1 MPGERAHD
9 LAAFIDAAWPRAA
22 RCRRVRM
29 IDGGD
34 NALLVHHEPLE
45 GPRLSDV
52 DAQHPAAGVDAD
64 DLGRPTASADD
75 DTPVRFEGRVLW
87 IAGTTL
93 VAATEESQSIT
104 VDLTHVPLDEYLRLR
119 SNDYIVVV
127 GTIPIERN
135 RIVAT
140 SIEPLEP

>member
-1 MPGERAHD
+1 
-9 LAAFIDAAWPRAA
+9 
-22 RCRRVRM
+22 
-29 IDGGD
+29 
-34 NALLVHHEPLE
+34 
-45 GPRLSDV
+45 
-52 DAQHPAAGVDAD
+52 
-64 DLGRPTASADD
+64 
-75 DTPVRFEGRVLW
+75 VRFEGRVLW

-135 RIVAT
+135 RIVAA